1 MPELSVDDLAVAVH
15 RGAYNAC
22 VDLATQV
29 GAGLAHST
37 PAASHLALVVTSV
50 SSNQRHAR

>member
-1 MPELSVDDLAVAVH
+1 MQGREPVVPDLSIEDLAAAVH

-29 GAGLAHST
+29 QLG
-37 PAASHLALVVTSV
+37 
-50 SSNQRHAR
+50 